1 MFLTNHKSC
10 LLTLVLGG
18 KSSQDFKEVKCLLLY
33 LFRKCQNTDPSCS
46 AKTCI
51 LDAAAL
57 TIKQN
62 KNGFLNTCKCL
73 PFSQMH
79 LKFKKKKNRVSLP
92 CLLFLLLPITLE
104 AISLLLKEKKN
115 GTKIFMLLFLW
126 KCYIRKVMCKS
137 NTRKTYSWLVAIPC
151 SNMGIICFLFQTS
164 Y

>member
-1 MFLTNHKSC
+1 MQVFLTNHKSC

-79 LKFKKKKNRVSLP
+79 LKFKKKKTASPFPVFSFSYYPSHQKQSLCCLKRKKMEIRYLCFCFFENVILEKLCVSQIQGK
-92 CLLFLLLPITLE
+92 PIVD
-104 AISLLLKEKKN
+104 
-115 GTKIFMLLFLW
+115 LW
-126 KCYIRKVMCKS
+126 QY
-137 NTRKTYSWLVAIPC
+137 LVVIWV
-151 SNMGIICFLFQTS
+151 
-164 Y
+164 